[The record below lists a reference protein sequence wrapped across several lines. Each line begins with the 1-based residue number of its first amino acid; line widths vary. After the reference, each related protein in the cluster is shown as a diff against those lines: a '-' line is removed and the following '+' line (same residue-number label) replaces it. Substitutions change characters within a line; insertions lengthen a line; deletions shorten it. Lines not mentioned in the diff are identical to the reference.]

1 VDQLDVGLPAV
12 NVAVNVP
19 EAPDPVGVTDANP
32 TFADDGLV
40 TRMLT
45 AVPVIDPEP
54 AVTEPLTVNVPV
66 PDTLEG
72 LIALM
77 VIESPA
83 ESVPVAKTTNGE
95 ANKNAMSIP
104 AAIAGSSFIGATA

>member
-1 VDQLDVGLPAV
+1 
-12 NVAVNVP
+12 VNVP
-19 EAPDPVGVTDANP
+19 EAPDPVGVTDRYP

-66 PDTLEG
+66 PDTVEG
-72 LIALM
+72 VMEVM
-77 VIESPA
+77 VTESPA
-83 ESVPVAKTTNGE
+83 ESVPVAKATNGE
-95 ANKNAMSIP
+95 PTRSTRSIP
-104 AAIAGSSFIGATA
+104 AAIAGSSFIGAAA